1 MNLSRRPRQC
11 PPPKHTSVRRP
22 EDWPP
27 SARASARAPSV
38 FTRPAPTTGRL
49 ANSPRA
55 ASQFSARPDG
65 SNRAEAGWNALT
77 WNAASHGRRPPTLS
91 PSAGGIPSRGG
102 IHLFASQRCSKTCS
116 HDALQF
122 PSSTRIRES
131 RPTSLVLSGWNP
143 LWKTPP
149 GVRLTLGLCLQ
160 KKCSNC
166 PRRKTSRPRA
176 SPAWPLP
183 RPVPPPRAGC
193 PAPESA
199 GQTP

>member
-77 WNAASHGRRPPTLS
+77 WNAASHGRRPSHAVALGRRYSEP
-91 PSAGGIPSRGG
+91 RGDP
-102 IHLFASQRCSKTCS
+102 F
-116 HDALQF
+116 
-122 PSSTRIRES
+122 
-131 RPTSLVLSGWNP
+131 
-143 LWKTPP
+143 
-149 GVRLTLGLCLQ
+149 VRLSVVLENLL
-160 KKCSNC
+160 
-166 PRRKTSRPRA
+166 PRRLTIPVFDPYSRKPSYKSCAVR
-176 SPAWPLP
+176 LE
-183 RPVPPPRAGC
+183 PVVENTARGKAHAGSLL
-193 PAPESA
+193 AKKV
-199 GQTP
+199 